1 MTIDQSA
8 YIIET
13 INEFN
18 MASAKGRRTPR
29 KLELQ
34 LSHHDAPK
42 DEETYNEAQKLP
54 YRKLVGKL
62 MYLSQQSRPDISEA
76 TSASGKF
83 FANWGTIHWN
93 AAKDIVRYLRTSH
106 LLPLVYHPKR
116 KNSPLEIY
124 VDAAYANDID
134 NRYSQ
139 TGIAIF
145 YYDCLDWLGQPTPK
159 IGDPEQLRSRVRRVD
174 RRRKRS
180 NPPPPSC
187 RIYRQGLQP

>member
-8 YIIET
+8 YIVET
-13 INEFN
+13 INEFI

-29 KLELQ
+29 KLEIQ

-62 MYLSQQSRPDISEA
+62 MYLSQQTRPDISEA

-83 FANWGTIHWN
+83 FANWGTAHWH

-106 LLPLVYHPKR
+106 LLPQIKLSQR
-116 KNSPLEIY
+116 TASPPL
-124 VDAAYANDID
+124 
-134 NRYSQ
+134 S
-139 TGIAIF
+139 
-145 YYDCLDWLGQPTPK
+145 
-159 IGDPEQLRSRVRRVD
+159 
-174 RRRKRS
+174 
-180 NPPPPSC
+180 
-187 RIYRQGLQP
+187 